1 MEKTFSKIEISV
13 IKSTAKNV
21 APFVAKKAKVDAQI
35 EETKLK
41 IQKTLEEKLQKLEA
55 EKAGYQSIIDS
66 MNGAVKKITE
76 TCDEEGNVIHAGYTT
91 EDLVETKKE
100 ATGQVDQKTGKEI
113 FKTVYVLK
121 YPETVVPPTTEG
133 AGSDYDKD
141 AESFQQPEAEGT
153 EEHQDEEPEGMAAPM
168 EPEASEE
175 MPEEMMAEQAEMAE
189 VASEADPF
197 ADVDPFNQQ

>member
-41 IQKTLEEKLQKLEA
+41 IQKVLEEKLQKLEA

-66 MNGAVKKITE
+66 MNSAVKKITE

-100 ATGQVDQKTGKEI
+100 ATGQMDQKTGKEI
-113 FKTVYVLK
+113 LKTVYVLK

-153 EEHQDEEPEGMAAPM
+153 EEHQGEEPESMA
-168 EPEASEE
+168 EPETEE
-175 MPEEMMAEQAEMAE
+175 MPEEVMAEQAEMAE

>member
-1 MEKTFSKIEISV
+1 MKNFSKIEISV

-35 EETKLK
+35 EETKAK

-66 MNGAVKKITE
+66 MNGAVRKITE
-76 TCDEEGNVIHAGYTT
+76 TCDAEGNVIHAGYTT
-91 EDLVETKKE
+91 EDLIETKKE
-100 ATGQVDQKTGKEI
+100 ATGSMDPKTGKEI

-141 AESFQQPEAEGT
+141 AETLETHEEESERVAAEAEA
-153 EEHQDEEPEGMAAPM
+153 ENKPELPW
-168 EPEASEE
+168 
-175 MPEEMMAEQAEMAE
+175 
-189 VASEADPF
+189 D
-197 ADVDPFNQQ
+197 